1 MQAVV
6 KSALMAREDDFS
18 EVYRKYSDK
27 IFRYLWWQT
36 KNLHLS
42 EDLTSEVFVRA
53 WEAWD
58 GLRKDFLQAWLFRVA
73 HNLLVDWYRKKKE
86 VPLHESHVGF
96 YDENLLE
103 KLGNDQQVDGL
114 WKALNSL
121 PENLKRVAI
130 LRFVEGLSAKE
141 AAVILNVSEVNVR
154 VLQHRALVKLKEIM
168 NDAK

>member
-1 MQAVV
+1 
-6 KSALMAREDDFS
+6 MAREDDFS

-27 IFRYLWWQT
+27 IFRYLYWQS
-36 KNLHLS
+36 KNFHLA
-42 EDLTSEVFVRA
+42 EDLTSEVFTRA
-53 WEAWD
+53 WESWD
-58 GLRKDFLQAWLFRVA
+58 SLRKYFLQAWLFRVA

-86 VPLHESHVGF
+86 VQINERYEGF

-103 KLGNDQQVDGL
+103 KLGNDEQVDGL

-130 LRFVEGLSAKE
+130 LRFVEELSAKE

-154 VLQHRALVKLKEIM
+154 VLQHRALVKLKEVM

>member
-1 MQAVV
+1 
-6 KSALMAREDDFS
+6 MAREDEFS

-27 IFRYLWWQT
+27 IFRYLYWQS
-36 KNLHLS
+36 KNFHLS
-42 EDLTSEVFVRA
+42 EDLTSEVFTRA
-53 WEAWD
+53 WETWD
-58 GLRKDFLQAWLFRVA
+58 SLRKDFLQAWLFRVA

-86 VPLHESHVGF
+86 VPLNESHDGF

-103 KLGNDQQVDGL
+103 KLGNDEQVKEL
-114 WKALNSL
+114 SEALDTL

-130 LRFVEGLSAKE
+130 LRFVEELSAKE

-154 VLQHRALVKLKEIM
+154 VLQHRALVKLKEFM

>member
-1 MQAVV
+1 MV
-6 KSALMAREDDFS
+6 REDDFS

-27 IFRYLWWQT
+27 IFRYLYWQT
-36 KNLHLS
+36 KNFHLS
-42 EDLTSEVFVRA
+42 EDLTSEVFTRA
-53 WEAWD
+53 WETWES
-58 GLRKDFLQAWLFRVA
+58 LRKDFLKVWLFRVA

-86 VPLHESHVGF
+86 VPLNERNVGL

-103 KLGNDQQVDGL
+103 KLGNDEQVDGL

-130 LRFVEGLSAKE
+130 LRFVEELSAKE
-141 AAVILNVSEVNVR
+141 VAVILNVSEVNVR
-154 VLQHRALVKLKEIM
+154 VLQHRALVKLKEVM